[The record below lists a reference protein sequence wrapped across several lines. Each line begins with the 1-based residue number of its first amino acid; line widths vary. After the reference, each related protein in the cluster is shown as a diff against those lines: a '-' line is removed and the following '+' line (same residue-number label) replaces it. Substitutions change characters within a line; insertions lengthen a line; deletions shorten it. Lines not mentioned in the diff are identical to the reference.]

1 MVFDRGAY
9 LIALRCFVFGASHS
23 VAGVNRASDR
33 GPDARDAAWGTA
45 M

>member
-23 VAGVNRASDR
+23 VAGV
-33 GPDARDAAWGTA
+33 
-45 M
+45 